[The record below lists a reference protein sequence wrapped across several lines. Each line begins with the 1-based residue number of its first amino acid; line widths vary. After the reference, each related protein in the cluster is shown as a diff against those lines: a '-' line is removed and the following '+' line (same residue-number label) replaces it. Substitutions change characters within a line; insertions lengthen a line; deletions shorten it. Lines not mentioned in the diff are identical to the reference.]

1 MHSSLKYFTG
11 LLLILGQLLL
21 CQTSSGKSLSALT
34 HSSENW
40 FNDFKNKATDKELY
54 QFLYNM
60 PKGGDLHHHSSGSN
74 FPRWWYELATN
85 SKLNGGYRYYTKTT
99 LDLCQNYGRNAFSFN
114 SPTLAFINISAQTYN
129 KLSACEKSNYTE
141 LSSLTP
147 AEKNAWQESLWL
159 DKSYEGRD
167 EFFQAHWQ
175 RLNELANN
183 PYIAAELLVRNMKA
197 FAAEGV
203 IYLESQFNVSKFA
216 TPTGEVKTQ
225 EQALSILKKRLAKAD
240 AKQTGVSVKL
250 IFQLLR
256 FLPNAEQQ
264 LTKIYEFVDQHR
276 DIYVGINMVGREDNG
291 KGHPLRFLST
301 LRQLRQKYPAISL
314 TIHAGEVDEPN
325 FHIRDTL
332 LLGADRIG
340 HGINLL
346 GDPQT
351 VLLMR
356 HNHYLIEINLVSNL
370 LLEYVNDF
378 KQHPFPEYL
387 RTGIP
392 VALSTDDRGMFHSNL
407 TDEFFIA
414 VKTFNLSWQEV
425 VELSEN
431 SLAYSFLNSQDKEQL
446 LKKFDHNINSFQQKF
461 KNYDLKSLN
470 KAPVINQF
478 IGRHYPQLKPEPELT
493 QLTN

>member
-1 MHSSLKYFTG
+1 MYSSLKFFTG
-11 LLLILGQLLL
+11 LLLIISQLLI
-21 CQTSSGKSLSALT
+21 CQTSSGKSF
-34 HSSENW
+34 SEMDQSNDSW
-40 FNDFKNKATDKELY
+40 FDKFKSEATDKELY

-60 PKGGDLHHHSSGSN
+60 PKGGDLHQHSSGSN

-85 SKLNGGYRYYTKTT
+85 SKLNGGYRYYTKTR
-99 LDLCQNYGRNAFSFN
+99 LDLCQNYGRNAFGFN
-114 SPTLAFINISAQTYN
+114 PPTLAFLNISEHTYQQLN
-129 KLSACEKSNYTE
+129 ACEQKNYTE

-147 AEKNAWQESLWL
+147 LEIKAWQQSLWL
-159 DKSYEGRD
+159 DKDFEGRD

-175 RLNELANN
+175 RLNELTTN

-203 IYLESQFNVSKFA
+203 IYLESQFNVNGFSSPK
-216 TPTGEVKTQ
+216 GEPRTQ
-225 EQALSILKKRLAKAD
+225 KESLDILKKRLDQKD

-250 IFQLLR
+250 IYQLLR
-256 FLPNAEQQ
+256 FLPNAEQR
-264 LTKIYEFVDQHR
+264 LIEIYEFVDQNR

-291 KGHPLRFLST
+291 KGYPLRFLST
-301 LRQLRQKYPAISL
+301 LRQLRQKHPAISL

-340 HGINLL
+340 HGVNLM

-351 VLLMR
+351 LLLMR
-356 HNHYLIEINLVSNL
+356 HNHYLIEINLISNL
-370 LLEYVNDF
+370 LLEYIGDF
-378 KQHPFPEYL
+378 EQHPFPEYL
-387 RTGIP
+387 RVGIP

-425 VELSEN
+425 LKLSNN
-431 SLAYSFLNSQDKEQL
+431 SLAYSFLDTQAKQRI
-446 LKKFDHNINSFQQKF
+446 LKKFDQKIRTFQQKF
-461 KNYDLKSLN
+461 EKDGIKSL
-470 KAPVINQF
+470 KKTPVVNQF
-478 IGRHYPQLKPEPELT
+478 IRRHYPKLT
-493 QLTN
+493 QPTH